1 MQYEPTA
8 PEILEAIAE
17 LLRDEVQPLIAD
29 EVVQFRLRV
38 ALNAL
43 GIVSR
48 EFEQRELLMK
58 RERQQLLTL
67 LALQSDSDP
76 GEAPLEN
83 TVAEF
88 NQQLLER
95 VRAGEAPEG
104 TFDHLVQAELAQ
116 VSVANPKFLKRVLPD
131 VRAAGLEW
139 TPQGRTNTS
148 P

>member
-17 LLRDEVQPLIAD
+17 LIRDEVQPLIAD

-58 RERQQLLTL
+58 RERQQLRSL
-67 LALQSDSDP
+67 LALPHP
-76 GEAPLEN
+76 GGDEAGETLES
-83 TVAEF
+83 TVAGF
-88 NQQLLER
+88 NRQLLER
-95 VRAGEAPEG
+95 VRAGAAPEG
-104 TFDHLVQAELAQ
+104 TFDHFIQAELAQ
-116 VSVANPKFLKRVLPD
+116 VSVTSPKFLERVLPE

-139 TPQGRTNTS
+139 P

>member
-48 EFEQRELLMK
+48 EFEQREPLMK
-58 RERQQLLTL
+58 RERQQLASL
-67 LALQSDSDP
+67 LALPQSDGD
-76 GEAPLEN
+76 AADAQLES
-83 TVAEF
+83 TVTEF

-95 VRAGEAPEG
+95 VRAGETPEG
-104 TFDHLVQAELAQ
+104 TYDYLVQAELAQ
-116 VSVANPKFLKRVLPD
+116 VAVANPKFLERVLPD
-131 VRAAGLEW
+131 VRAAGFEW
-139 TPQGRTNTS
+139 PS
-148 P
+148 